1 MSSDDIA
8 YFRRRATDERASALK
23 AERRDVAE
31 IHLELARLYQALVDR
46 EDLRKGL
53 QFGTMQLNRAVTLR
67 DKALLLRP
75 ETAL

>member
-1 MSSDDIA
+1 MSSNDIA

-23 AERRDVAE
+23 ADRRDVAE

-53 QFGTMQLNRAVTLR
+53 PFGTMQLESRSN
-67 DKALLLRP
+67 
-75 ETAL
+75 TAG